1 MKGQSLTSAQGT
13 LRGSWTGC
21 ALKPEAKNMQ
31 FAALSRLIKRSF
43 NVVKI
48 RLPWDYQ
55 LKLSQG
61 CELKQ
66 RHVSYPGILLLNSIW
81 MDQEAEQRKEAAV
94 LGRER
99 AKACHKNGLIW
110 ADTAAWSPP
119 SSLAPGSAAAQ
130 KSFAHP
136 STRFTET
143 RLFTWPTIVDA
154 YRVCGCCYTTTDV

>member
-21 ALKPEAKNMQ
+21 ALKPEAQNMQ
-31 FAALSRLIKRSF
+31 FAAQSRLIKRSF

-81 MDQEAEQRKEAAV
+81 MDQEAERWKKEAV
-94 LGRER
+94 LGRGR

-110 ADTAAWSPP
+110 ADTATPP

-136 STRFTET
+136 STTFTEM
-143 RLFTWPTIVDA
+143 RLFT
-154 YRVCGCCYTTTDV
+154 